1 LVTNNL
7 QNDPPPGFA
16 EWMQW
21 NSSAKQTDNGEIAF
35 RYTQLSPLKDC
46 VQPDPV
52 PKLQLNKKTKM
63 ISVSREYDAAIIP
76 LFHASGDFTYRSRW
90 QQGVKAVE
98 EVSHFLPRIGMRCR
112 CVLENG
118 ESFIYASSYSFSAD
132 KIEFSETEE
141 EDKNTRYY
149 TLEKINEHRTKLTV
163 DYYIPKNAIATFLFK
178 LKQKKVLE
186 KELQQSLLKL
196 DAVVKE
202 IKLPA

>member
-1 LVTNNL
+1 
-7 QNDPPPGFA
+7 
-16 EWMQW
+16 
-21 NSSAKQTDNGEIAF
+21 
-35 RYTQLSPLKDC
+35 
-46 VQPDPV
+46 
-52 PKLQLNKKTKM
+52 
-63 ISVSREYDAAIIP
+63 
-76 LFHASGDFTYRSRW
+76 
-90 QQGVKAVE
+90 
-98 EVSHFLPRIGMRCR
+98 MRCR